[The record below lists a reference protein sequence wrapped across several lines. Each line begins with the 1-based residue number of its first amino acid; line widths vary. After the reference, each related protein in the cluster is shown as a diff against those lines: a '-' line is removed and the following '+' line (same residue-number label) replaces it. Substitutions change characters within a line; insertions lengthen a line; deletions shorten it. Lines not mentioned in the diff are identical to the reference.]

1 MAAQCSPLIYTGG
14 GGGTCEGLQ
23 RAGFD
28 VVGIDN
34 NPLHKRN
41 YPGEFICADAL
52 DPPLELDDFDL
63 IWSSPPCQRYSTS
76 TPAAKRAR
84 HPDLINLTQRLIAGH
99 PYTCIENVAGAPI
112 RHDLTLTGPMFG
124 LGRIMRRR
132 FFELSWFFLAHP
144 PQKLAKGTFAS
155 GRGVE
160 ISTSLSAS
168 NHFYPRKAH
177 GLPGRVPKA
186 EALEV
191 MGITHDMTVHQIG
204 EAVPPAYAEYIGR
217 AAIHE
222 INLQKTSKNV
232 LTTPQTAI

>member
-1 MAAQCSPLIYTGG
+1 MLALDLYCG

-34 NPLHKRN
+34 NPLHKRK

-63 IWSSPPCQRYSTS
+63 IWASPPCQKFSVA
-76 TPAAKRAR
+76 TPKSRKNN
-84 HPDLINLTQRLIAGH
+84 HPDLIEPTRKLLAKH
-99 PYTCIENVAGAPI
+99 PITCIENIRGAPI
-112 RHDLTLTGPMFG
+112 RHDLELTGPMFG
-124 LGRIMRRR
+124 LDRIYRAR

-144 PQKLAKGTFAS
+144 SKRLENGLFES
-155 GRGVE
+155 GRGITVT
-160 ISTSLSAS
+160 TSMCAP
-168 NHFYPRKAH
+168 NHYYPRKAH
-177 GLPGRVPKA
+177 GLPGRVPKS

-191 MGITHDMTVHQIG
+191 MGITHDMTIHQIG
-204 EAVPPAYAEYIGR
+204 EAIPPAYAEYIGR

-222 INLQKTSKNV
+222 INLQKTSQNV
-232 LTTPQTAI
+232 LTTLKTAI